1 MSRFKPSFIRYIA
14 PLLMPVILLGGY
26 TLFAHWQNN
35 LFFPSIAR
43 IWAAFKQTW
52 NPHGLRVEAWPSLA
66 NLMIGYPAGLFGA
79 LILGILIARLRAV
92 RVASEPIIAFF
103 LALPSVAIV
112 PIFIVLFGPGPGTK
126 QLIIGQAVFF
136 QVLVNVIDGLGSLDP
151 TLAQSADLF
160 KIRDFRRLF
169 LVDLPGAGSQILAG
183 ARAGLSLGV
192 LVMIV
197 SELFNTRYGI
207 GVVTLSAQSNFDFPT
222 MWAGMVFT
230 AIIGIGL
237 NGLFSLAERPYLRRA
252 GLLQTTTEG

>member
-1 MSRFKPSFIRYIA
+1 MRRYTSWAIRFVA
-14 PLLMPVILLGGY
+14 PLLMPVVLLGGY
-26 TLFAHWQNN
+26 VLFAHWQSN
-35 LFFPSIAR
+35 LYYPSLPR
-43 IWAAFKQTW
+43 IYSAFKTTW
-52 NPHGLRVEAWPSLA
+52 SPHGLRLNAWPSLS
-66 NLMIGYPAGLFGA
+66 NLLLGYPAGLLSA
-79 LILGILIARLRAV
+79 VLLGILVARLKAL

-126 QLIIGQAVFF
+126 QLIIAQAVFF
-136 QVLVNVIDGLGSLDP
+136 QVLVNVIDGLSTLDP

-160 KIRDFRRLF
+160 KIRGFRRLF

-197 SELFNTRYGI
+197 SELFNTRFGI
-207 GVVTLSAQSNFDFPT
+207 GAVTLSAQSSFDFPT

-252 GLLQTTTEG
+252 GLLQTATGA

>member
-1 MSRFKPSFIRYIA
+1 MRRYSSKVVRFIA
-14 PLLMPVILLGGY
+14 PMLMPVVLLGGY
-26 TLFAHWQNN
+26 VLFAHWQSN
-35 LFFPSIAR
+35 LFFPSIPK
-43 IWAAFKQTW
+43 IWAAFKTTW
-52 NPHGLRVEAWPSLA
+52 NPHGLRLNAWPSIS
-66 NLMIGYPAGLFGA
+66 NLLIGYPAGVLGA
-79 LILGILIARLRAV
+79 LILGVVVARLKAIRIAT
-92 RVASEPIIAFF
+92 EPIIAFF

-126 QLIIGQAVFF
+126 QLIIAQAVFF
-136 QVLVNVIDGLGSLDP
+136 QVLVNVIDGLGALDP
-151 TLAQSADLF
+151 TMVQSANLF
-160 KIRDFRRLF
+160 KVQGLRRLF

-197 SELFNTRYGI
+197 SELFNTRFGI
-207 GVVTLSAQSNFDFPT
+207 GAVTLSAQAGFDFPT

-252 GLLQTTTEG
+252 GLLQNTTEG